1 MRFIRG
7 MAGSSASRSV
17 RRDAPFFMAV
27 IMLVLVVP
35 TLLLAQ
41 DGDNGA
47 LQALAQRI
55 SEKRAELEELSDE
68 LDLAKTEFNEQLR
81 SLSTQTADVEALI
94 NREELRLAQVEDDIA
109 EVQREIERAQ
119 SGSLDVSPVVDEL
132 TERVRS
138 YIEAGIPFQ
147 RSQRLET
154 VATIER
160 LRADGSLG
168 DQTALTRLW
177 NIVDSEFRLVGDS
190 GLYRQTISLQGE
202 EKLAEVA
209 RLGMVLLY
217 FRTLDGQVGTAIPV
231 DGSYRY
237 ETVADPDSRGQIEEL
252 FDALQ
257 RNLRQGFFTV
267 PNPYRQ
273 EN

>member
-27 IMLVLVVP
+27 IMLVIAVP

-68 LDLAKTEFNEQLR
+68 LDLSKTEFNEQLR

-132 TERVRS
+132 TGRVRS

-177 NIVDSEFRLVGDS
+177 NVVDSEFRLVGDS

-231 DGSYRY
+231 NGSYRY
-237 ETVADPDSRGQIEEL
+237 ETVADPDSRRQIEEL

>member
-1 MRFIRG
+1 MRLIRE
-7 MAGSSASRSV
+7 MAGSSILRRV
-17 RRDAPFFMAV
+17 RRDASFFLA
-27 IMLVLVVP
+27 
-35 TLLLAQ
+35 TLLLVPAVPTVLFAQ
-41 DGDNGA
+41 DVDNGA

-68 LDLAKTEFNEQLR
+68 LDLTKTEFNERLR

-94 NREELRLAQVEDDIA
+94 NREELQLAQVEDDIA
-109 EVQREIERAQ
+109 EVQREIDRAR

-132 TERVRS
+132 TERVRA

-237 ETVADPDSRGQIEEL
+237 ETVTDPDSRRQIEEL